1 MTTETPSGKNADQEN
16 FPVGSFLIAA
26 HLRPHVAAFYDFA
39 RAADD
44 ISDSPDLGPLEKITR
59 LDAFERVLI
68 GEAPDAPGFEKAI
81 SLRNSLAQCGVTPDH
96 ARALLSAFRQDA
108 IKKRYQ
114 DWRELHEYCQRSADP
129 VGRFLLDLHGES
141 GGLYPFSDA
150 LCSALQVLNHLQDC
164 GDDLRALDR
173 CYVPRDWMEEAGG
186 DLSELLLPQSGA
198 AFAQTKEKMIA
209 KIRGWL
215 VLSRQLPRGLRNA
228 RLAMESAVIVAL
240 AHRLTDLLSKQDP
253 LARRVALSK
262 VDFFVAGIQGVLIGY
277 FGRQRAA

>member
-44 ISDSPDLGPLEKITR
+44 ISDNPDLSPHEKITR

-68 GEAPDAPGFEKAI
+68 GEAADLTGLQKAI
-81 SLRNSLAQCGVTPDH
+81 ALRNSLAQCGVTPDH

-108 IKKRYQ
+108 MKKRYQ

-198 AFAQTKEKMIA
+198 AFTLTKEKMIT

-215 VLSRQLPRGLRNA
+215 VLARQLPRGLRSA

-240 AHRLTDLLSKQDP
+240 AHRLTDRLSTQDP
-253 LARRVALSK
+253 LARRVALSRF
-262 VDFFVAGIQGVLIGY
+262 DFFVAGIQGVLIGL